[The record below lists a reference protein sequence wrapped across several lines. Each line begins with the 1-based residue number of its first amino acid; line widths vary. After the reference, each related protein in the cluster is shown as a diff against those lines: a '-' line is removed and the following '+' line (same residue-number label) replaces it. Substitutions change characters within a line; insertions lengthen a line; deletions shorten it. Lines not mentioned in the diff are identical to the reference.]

1 MAINLNTF
9 YGSRWNAAS
18 VSYPDGSFKNRTT
31 EVSDDGSYLEQT
43 WINNNIAYP
52 QALMD
57 AASITANG
65 TADEVG
71 NCQVMEGLVEQV
83 SGRSVNYDCS
93 GPANAYVL
101 SVRTSQYGP
110 QSYFD
115 GMTVE
120 FTPNVTNTGSSTVDV
135 NSLGV
140 ITIAD
145 TSSGG
150 ELEVGNAVRIRYNS
164 SISQF
169 QIIAKVNE
177 GNVTTSQFNGGTIDQ
192 TFEQINFR
200 SSAQPTGPQ
209 CNLTYTNSS
218 GNIIRFTHNGND
230 TPKYQFFNNDGTDG
244 RMLEVEG
251 IRPNADL
258 YSYGE
263 IRNIRNGASDLEIV
277 PNHDDFPF
285 ENDIGDEEYI
295 QQIPNKDINTL
306 ALGATLFV
314 SFKTDTLSDGIVSN
328 VSFPVTFSDVP
339 PSVVITP
346 FSNSISSSTTGG
358 WGIVS
363 ISTTNVV
370 IGNYLGIPAKFC
382 VMVIGEK
389 A

>member
-1 MAINLNTF
+1 MAFDRNAI
-9 YGSRWNAAS
+9 YGTRWSAPSTAH
-18 VSYPDGSFKNRTT
+18 PEGAFINRTSPT
-31 EVSDDGSYLEQT
+31 ADDGSYLEEK
-43 WINNNIAYP
+43 WINSFS
-52 QALMD
+52 ALPE
-57 AASITANG
+57 ALIHSAGITLNG
-65 TADEVG
+65 VPDEVG
-71 NCQVMEGLVEQV
+71 NSQYMEGLVEQV
-83 SGRSVNYDCS
+83 SGRSINYDCS

-115 GMTVE
+115 GMSVE
-120 FTPNVTNTGSSTVDV
+120 FKPNVTNTGASTVNV

-140 ITIAD
+140 INISN

-150 ELEVGNAVRIRYNS
+150 ELTSGDAVRLRYNS
-164 SISQF
+164 TTGQF
-169 QIIAKVNE
+169 QIISKVNA

-209 CNLTYTNSS
+209 CNLTYDNAS
-218 GNIIRFTHNGND
+218 GHTLRLTHNGTTG
-230 TPKYQFFNNDGTDG
+230 TPKYQFFNADGTDA

-251 IRPNADL
+251 VRPNANL
-258 YSYGE
+258 YAYGE
-263 IRNIRNGASDLEIV
+263 IRNIRNGGSNLEIV
-277 PNHDDFPF
+277 PNHDDFYF
-285 ENDIGDEEYI
+285 ENNIASAQYI
-295 QQIPNKDINTL
+295 QQMPNKNLTSSTL
-306 ALGATLFV
+306 GGTLFV
-314 SFKTDTLSDGIVSN
+314 SFLTDTLSNGIVTN

-346 FSNSISSSTTGG
+346 FSNSIASTTTGG
-358 WGIVS
+358 WGVVS

-389 A
+389 